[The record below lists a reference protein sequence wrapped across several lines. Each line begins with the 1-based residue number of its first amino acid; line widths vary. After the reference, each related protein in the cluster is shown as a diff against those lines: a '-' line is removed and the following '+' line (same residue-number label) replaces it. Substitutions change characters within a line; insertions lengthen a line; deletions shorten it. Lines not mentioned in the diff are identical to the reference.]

1 MLKVNVGL
9 SRKLSHDFNSTGFSL
24 NLEGEL
30 CVGLDDPVAMIEK
43 VKEFYDLAEEAL
55 NQQIER
61 YEGERAIGSR
71 DEGQPTRT
79 NPPRSTTPPKNHS
92 EAAPDNGRPNGQPQQ
107 SGNGQAPNEDTATT
121 RLLRHFSRRVTSMP
135 FEKHSAGMPTSN
147 TPCSSK
153 PRHPKSS
160 DSRPVGSLRTVD
172 DLVTWC
178 RRSNGPSIWE
188 SSIRSKTQ

>member
-30 CVGLDDPVAMIEK
+30 CVGLDDPVAMIER

-79 NPPRSTTPPKNHS
+79 NPPRCNTPPKNQS
-92 EAAPDNGRPNGQPQQ
+92 ETAAPDNSRPNGQPQQ
-107 SGNGQAPNEDTATT
+107 NGNGQAPNEDAATNKQVQYLLNLGKRQGLTAQQLET
-121 RLLRHFSRRVTSMP
+121 RIESILGRRVGVYDLTKR
-135 FEKHSAGMPTSN
+135 EAGGVIDALNQNGAPVAN
-147 TPCSSK
+147 GNG
-153 PRHPKSS
+153 R
-160 DSRPVGSLRTVD
+160 SRISR
-172 DLVTWC
+172 
-178 RRSNGPSIWE
+178 
-188 SSIRSKTQ
+188 